1 MDHMQR
7 IMTMKPE
14 TVLVDKYGG
23 ADFTVTELSS
33 LIVSMMHTDT
43 KEAIND
49 FLERFV
55 DKSET
60 VSEGIVQK

>member
-1 MDHMQR
+1 MDHMKR

-23 ADFTVTELSS
+23 ADFSVKELSS
-33 LIVSMMHTDT
+33 LIVSLMQTDT
-43 KEAIND
+43 KESIND

-55 DKSET
+55 ERLP
-60 VSEGIVQK
+60 G

>member
-1 MDHMQR
+1 MDHMKR

-33 LIVSMMHTDT
+33 LIVSLMHTDT

-60 VSEGIVQK
+60 VSEGMVQQ

>member
-55 DKSET
+55 ERLP
-60 VSEGIVQK
+60 G

>member
-23 ADFTVTELSS
+23 ADFTVKELSS

-43 KEAIND
+43 KEDID
-49 FLERFV
+49 RFLERFV
-55 DKSET
+55 PKLS
-60 VSEGIVQK
+60 G

>member
-1 MDHMQR
+1 MQR

-23 ADFTVTELSS
+23 ADFTVKELSS

-43 KEAIND
+43 KEDID
-49 FLERFV
+49 RFLERFV
-55 DKSET
+55 PKLS
-60 VSEGIVQK
+60 G